1 MSTTEENLGI
11 KNTIQVNLG
20 SNNDNS
26 ILSIWISACA
36 PSPLLGMPTPSSPPP
51 PPQIKLDSLGFSYL
65 LPQMKHD

>member
-36 PSPLLGMPTPSSPPP
+36 PSPLLGMPTPSSPHHPP
-51 PPQIKLDSLGFSYL
+51 PKIK
-65 LPQMKHD
+65 